1 MLDLQPTTATA
12 RSVAL
17 QLAPQSDLL
26 AGDSLRI
33 TTSPDAYS
41 FARSV
46 ENSGPVGALATA
58 RGIGAGYSRYYAG
71 LADASFFNSL
81 DLSIAS
87 GGGLFD
93 GTASATAY
101 ASGRGDTDAT
111 AIATNVGLANVSYL
125 DRYGGALLLGNTASP
140 LAAIAKAGTGS
151 VLGPLPG
158 TTATATITADATV
171 RGLEGTIETGR
182 SRGSERLF
190 YGQPNSVVRAS
201 SELQLVNATADQQA
215 FGTAAATGLENS
227 TILSVPRGNG
237 DGTASF
243 AGDARVDLR
252 VVGTAVDQ
260 GDAVSLNGSALGID
274 SSVLYGSPTLGT
286 TTSGRGV
293 AVVDISA
300 AQAAGLRQ
308 DQINLQRFQGIG
320 ITNSQVFGGTGA
332 DVIRG
337 FGGYVAPQFEQ
348 AVTARADAAGIHAS
362 GLYTG
367 TGNDVIFGKMLNELE
382 ADLDA
387 DGDGIIEAAVF
398 LDDSAKAGGVGG
410 FDGIRHSS
418 VNTGMGNDMVVGASN
433 GSHFYMEIGN
443 DTIDLDR
450 SKASSLWGGLGNDL
464 LRINGPS
471 QTNVLWGGLGND
483 SLEVREGDGNVFD
496 GGLGQDV
503 STGGS
508 GVDRFIFSEGASALL
523 AASTP
528 AFGEDLTELPF
539 WATLSDDQK
548 TTFWDTGVL
557 RNAAGS
563 QVLGTVDTVRS
574 FTAGSGGDVM
584 EINSAMASITQDL
597 WNTRGTLFG
606 VGSTGQLNVIE
617 PSADGSN
624 RLGVVV
630 GSLADS
636 NKLGIGSPSIAYATD
651 TRQLMFDADGD
662 WSRGSVSLGT
672 VNVNGTLTKSNFAF
686 GGTTAGGLGAAPT
699 ATAAVG

>member
-17 QLAPQSDLL
+17 RLAPQSDLL

-125 DRYGGALLLGNTASP
+125 DRYGGALFLGNTASP

-182 SRGSERLF
+182 SRGSDRLF

-215 FGTAAATGLENS
+215 FGTADATGLENS

-260 GDAVSLNGSALGID
+260 GDAVSLNGSALGVD

-320 ITNSQVFGGTGA
+320 ITNSQVFGNTGA

-337 FGGYVAPQFEQ
+337 FGGYVAPQFGQ
-348 AVTARADAAGIHAS
+348 AVTARADAAGINAS

-367 TGNDVIFGKMLNELE
+367 TGNDVIFGKVLNELE

-387 DGDGIIEAAVF
+387 DGDGIIEEAVF
-398 LDDSAKAGGVGG
+398 LDDSAKDGGVGG
-410 FDGIRHSS
+410 FDGIRYSS
-418 VNTGMGNDMVVGASN
+418 VNTGMGNDVIVGASN

-471 QTNVLWGGLGND
+471 QANVLWGGLGND
-483 SLEVREGDGNVFD
+483 SLEIREGDDNVFD

-563 QVLGTVDTVRS
+563 QVLGTVDTVRN

-597 WNTRGTLFG
+597 WTTRGTLFG

-617 PSADGSN
+617 ASADGSN
-624 RLGVVV
+624 RLGVVM
-630 GSLADS
+630 GSLADI

-672 VNVNGTLTKSNFAF
+672 VNVTGTLTKSNFAF

>member
-215 FGTAAATGLENS
+215 FGTADATGLENS

-418 VNTGMGNDMVVGASN
+418 VNTGMGNDVVVGASN

-630 GSLADS
+630 GSLADI

>member
-215 FGTAAATGLENS
+215 FGTADATGLENS

-630 GSLADS
+630 GSLADI

>member
-215 FGTAAATGLENS
+215 FGTADATGLENS

-483 SLEVREGDGNVFD
+483 SLEVREGDANVFD

-563 QVLGTVDTVRS
+563 QVLGTVDPVRS

-630 GSLADS
+630 GSLADI